1 MTRRVKIRGWT
12 VIFFFSFDTRDEGK
26 IINSLLW
33 AGAPDFMLSKV
44 SDNVRSGNLNEGF
57 CYSNPMLRRSVV
69 GIGKSDSG
77 PEFLDTAIHEIV
89 HVAQH
94 MAEKDGIDPFSE
106 EFAYIAGDISREI
119 SRVVCEMSCPHCRG
133 EM

>member
-1 MTRRVKIRGWT
+1 
-12 VIFFFSFDTRDEGK
+12 
-26 IINSLLW
+26 
-33 AGAPDFMLSKV
+33 MLSKV

-69 GIGKSDSG
+69 GIGETDSG
-77 PEFLDTAIHEIV
+77 PEFLDTTIHEIV

-106 EFAYIAGDISREI
+106 ELAYIAGDISREI